1 MEKQNQSKEQLHTQ
15 RRIFNTE
22 RSQVRLGGVERMKKI
37 IFITFNISI
46 ISMFILLF
54 ANIAHSQTP
63 TQSIKEQLITNIAS
77 RVAQLK
83 LVEKRG
89 IIGTVTNVTNTQI
102 TLSDIQNNTRFIDV
116 DELTKFT
123 SAKSKETFGISDITK
138 GTTLGIL
145 GLYNKDSRRTLA
157 RFVTVVTIPT
167 FTQGGVTAVD
177 GKNFTV
183 DVATLDGKKFTI
195 DIEYTTTTYSY
206 TAATGH
212 IRSGF
217 SKIKEGYNIIV
228 AGSPDPKNENQI
240 SAGRVIIFPEIP
252 FIQKVQSQATP

>member
-1 MEKQNQSKEQLHTQ
+1 
-15 RRIFNTE
+15 
-22 RSQVRLGGVERMKKI
+22 MKKI

-123 SAKSKETFGISDITK
+123 SAKASTVSSVITCGIDTGTIVSQRIKISGIS
-138 GTTLGIL
+138 L
-145 GLYNKDSRRTLA
+145 NWP
-157 RFVTVVTIPT
+157 TI
-167 FTQGGVTAVD
+167 F
-177 GKNFTV
+177 
-183 DVATLDGKKFTI
+183 L
-195 DIEYTTTTYSY
+195 S
-206 TAATGH
+206 
-212 IRSGF
+212 
-217 SKIKEGYNIIV
+217 
-228 AGSPDPKNENQI
+228 
-240 SAGRVIIFPEIP
+240 
-252 FIQKVQSQATP
+252 